1 MIAPVCPSR
10 SVQLA
15 KRPPPFDFVTLAGVL
30 KHPGLWNHMAM
41 KGHRILR
48 LVCAWLVAAGLVVAP
63 FVVPAAALTN
73 PDPAMSSMMAD
84 MPCCPDESEKQSPQP
99 DKCKD
104 CPAMFL
110 CASGSAQGVVLA
122 GENPSHASAV
132 FAELVPGLAAHLN
145 DIGSSPPAPP
155 PRS

>member
-1 MIAPVCPSR
+1 LPFALSPYS
-10 SVQLA
+10 A
-15 KRPPPFDFVTLAGVL
+15 KRPRPFDFVTLAGVL
-30 KHPGLWNHMAM
+30 KHPGLWNHTAM

-84 MPCCPDESEKQSPQP
+84 MPCCPDETGKQLPQP

-104 CPAMFL
+104 CTAMFL
-110 CASGSAQGVVLA
+110 CVAGSPQGFAPAVASPLYI
-122 GENPSHASAV
+122 SAV
-132 FAELVPGLAAHLN
+132 VAELTPGLAAHLN